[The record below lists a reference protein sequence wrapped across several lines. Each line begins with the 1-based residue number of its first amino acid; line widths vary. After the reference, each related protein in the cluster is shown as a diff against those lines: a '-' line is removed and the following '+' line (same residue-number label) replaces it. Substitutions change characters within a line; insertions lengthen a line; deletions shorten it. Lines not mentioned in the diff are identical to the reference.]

1 MNYYLSLGGS
11 LLDLDVCF
19 WSGPTAGCE
28 GSTPLLLSTCAPGEA
43 VSWEEAAAVLK
54 GVWDLDR
61 SWSRAFF
68 SLGTSDPAPVA
79 VSLRVP
85 SWLGCW
91 GPLPKNHAPD
101 LVKISCCFRH
111 KLHTHITYL
120 KERKSNIKKKLPTLF
135 TNTLLKFILRVFSSF
150 YVPLNISYN
159 FLYNTPSSISMP
171 GLEECLWSFRA
182 KFSSHFSV
190 MIPSFVSPY
199 ACHILYNRFWCFIKI
214 SVSINALGEADNWSE
229 IIVKSSKINT
239 SKHQPQHLK
248 GFL

>member
-1 MNYYLSLGGS
+1 MIDISFTVICARQASQNRSLMVWHILDVDRNLRPLAALSMGPKKQSFHISLLIDVGVSVTRALSGSPQLLLIVLVNYYLSLGGS

-19 WSGPTAGCE
+19 WSGPTACCE
-28 GSTPLLLSTCAPGEA
+28 GSAPLLLSTCAPGEA

-120 KERKSNIKKKLPTLF
+120 KERKSNIKKKDFPHYLQM
-135 TNTLLKFILRVFSSF
+135 
-150 YVPLNISYN
+150 
-159 FLYNTPSSISMP
+159 LY
-171 GLEECLWSFRA
+171 
-182 KFSSHFSV
+182 
-190 MIPSFVSPY
+190 
-199 ACHILYNRFWCFIKI
+199 
-214 SVSINALGEADNWSE
+214 
-229 IIVKSSKINT
+229 
-239 SKHQPQHLK
+239 
-248 GFL
+248 